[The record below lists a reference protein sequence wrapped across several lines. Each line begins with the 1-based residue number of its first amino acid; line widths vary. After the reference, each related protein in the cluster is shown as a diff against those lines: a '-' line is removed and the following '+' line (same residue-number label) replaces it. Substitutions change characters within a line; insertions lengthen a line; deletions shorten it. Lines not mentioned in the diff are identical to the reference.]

1 VRALLKSSIV
11 LAAALGGALAST
23 PAPSQTVRDA
33 QTAKPR
39 LANAGDA
46 AALERS
52 GPAFLAQ
59 HCAECH
65 SGPDADGDF
74 ELARA
79 TLDSLETWRA
89 IRRELAAGRMPPRKA
104 PQPSA
109 TERAALLEQIR
120 AHLAARATPIDP
132 GAVTLR
138 RLNRSEYRNSVR
150 DLCGVEFDVES
161 ALPPD
166 EIGQG
171 FDTLGDVL
179 AMPDILLE
187 RYVDA
192 AEQIAA
198 RAIFVAD
205 PQRPPVQRPSTE
217 VITHSP
223 NVNRRGDS
231 WALSSVGFVGA
242 NFVVPVAGEY
252 LLRARAYAQQA
263 GDEPAKL
270 EFRLAGREVARHDV
284 LATKRE
290 PAEYQTRLK
299 LEPGPLRV
307 EAWFVNDYY
316 KPEHPDKSQR
326 DRNLYVEWFE
336 FAGPIGAVL
345 PTEFQRRALREGVD
359 AHGAVAELA
368 RRAWRRPVS
377 DEEVARLLALT
388 PGDAARELRVR
399 TALEAL
405 LCSPQFLFRFERD
418 PAPGEVRD
426 LDGFELATRLAYFL
440 WSSTPDD
447 ALLAAAERGEL
458 ASAEG
463 RARQV
468 RRMLR
473 DARASE
479 LTRRFATQW
488 LQLGQLEQLTPDP
501 GRFPDFDAAL
511 RAAMLAETQL
521 LFEAVLRE
529 ERPLRELIDPAFTFL
544 NARLARHYGL
554 EGVRGEQLERVRL
567 DDEQRTVRGGI
578 LQQASVLTVTS
589 NPTRTSPVKRGKW
602 VLEVLLG
609 APPLAPQPGVDTLDE
624 SPQASGAASLR
635 ERLARHRE
643 DAACAVCHDRM
654 DPLGFALE
662 HYDPVGRWREHDGA
676 FAIDAS
682 GEFDDGERFDGAA
695 PLEARVARSPAFVR
709 GAFEKLTIYALGRGL
724 RGADEP
730 ALEQAVEELSAE
742 PTLVELIHAV
752 VELDAFRR
760 RAAPPR

>member
-1 VRALLKSSIV
+1 
-11 LAAALGGALAST
+11 
-23 PAPSQTVRDA
+23 
-33 QTAKPR
+33 
-39 LANAGDA
+39 
-46 AALERS
+46 
-52 GPAFLAQ
+52 
-59 HCAECH
+59 
-65 SGPDADGDF
+65 
-74 ELARA
+74 
-79 TLDSLETWRA
+79 
-89 IRRELAAGRMPPRKA
+89 
-104 PQPSA
+104 
-109 TERAALLEQIR
+109 
-120 AHLAARATPIDP
+120 
-132 GAVTLR
+132 
-138 RLNRSEYRNSVR
+138 
-150 DLCGVEFDVES
+150 
-161 ALPPD
+161 
-166 EIGQG
+166 
-171 FDTLGDVL
+171 
-179 AMPDILLE
+179 
-187 RYVDA
+187 
-192 AEQIAA
+192 
-198 RAIFVAD
+198 
-205 PQRPPVQRPSTE
+205 
-217 VITHSP
+217 
-223 NVNRRGDS
+223 
-231 WALSSVGFVGA
+231 
-242 NFVVPVAGEY
+242 VVPVAGEY

-290 PAEYQTRLK
+290 PAEHQTRLK

-730 ALEQAVEELSAE
+730 ALEQALEELSAE

>member
-1 VRALLKSSIV
+1 MGALLKGV
-11 LAAALGGALAST
+11 LALAAALGAALAST
-23 PAPSQTVRDA
+23 TASAPLARGGQGAS
-33 QTAKPR
+33 PR
-39 LANAGDA
+39 PENADEA
-46 AALERS
+46 SALERS
-52 GPAFLAQ
+52 GPAFLAR

-65 SGPDADGDF
+65 SGPDADGEF
-74 ELARA
+74 ELGQA
-79 TLDSLETWRA
+79 TPEALDTWRA

-109 TERAALLEQIR
+109 AERAALVEQIQ
-120 AHLAARATPIDP
+120 AHLAARAAPIDP

-138 RLNRSEYRNSVR
+138 RLNRAEYRNTVR
-150 DLCGVEFDVES
+150 ALCGVEFEVES

-192 AEQIAA
+192 AEDIAA

-205 PQRPPVQRPSTE
+205 PQRPPTQRPPHDS
-217 VITHSP
+217 IQHSP
-223 NVNRRGDS
+223 NVGRQRDV
-231 WALSSVGFVGA
+231 WTLPSVGFVGS

-270 EFRLAGREVARHDV
+270 EFRLGGREVARHDV
-284 LATKRE
+284 LATRDA
-290 PAEYQTRLK
+290 PAEYQTRLA
-299 LEPGPLRV
+299 LEAGPLRL
-307 EAWFVNDYY
+307 EAWFVNDYW
-316 KPEHPDKSQR
+316 KPEHPDRAQR
-326 DRNLYVEWFE
+326 DRNLYIHWFE
-336 FAGPIGAVL
+336 LAGPIGAVL

-359 AHGAVAELA
+359 ARAAVAELA

-377 DEEVARLLALT
+377 DEDLARLLALT
-388 PGDAARELRVR
+388 PSDAPRELRVR

-405 LCSPQFLFRFERD
+405 LCSPRFLFRIERD
-418 PAPGEVRD
+418 PAPGQVRD

-447 ALLAAAERGEL
+447 ELLAAAERGEL
-458 ASAEG
+458 ASSEG

-473 DARASE
+473 DARSSE

-501 GRFPDFDAAL
+501 ERFPHFDAPL

-529 ERPLRELIDPAFTFL
+529 ERPLHELIDPAFTFL
-544 NARLARHYGL
+544 NARLARHYGI

-567 DDEQRTVRGGI
+567 DDEQRSVRGGI
-578 LQQASVLTVTS
+578 LQQASVLSVTS

-624 SPQASGAASLR
+624 TQQASGAASLR
-635 ERLARHRE
+635 ERLAKHRE

-662 HYDPVGRWREHDGA
+662 HYDPIGRWREHDGA
-676 FAIDAS
+676 FAVDAS

-695 PLEARVARSPAFVR
+695 ALEARVARSPAFVR
-709 GAFEKLTIYALGRGL
+709 GALEKLTIYALGRGL

-730 ALEQAVEELSAE
+730 ALEQALENLSAQ

>member
-1 VRALLKSSIV
+1 MGALLKGV
-11 LAAALGGALAST
+11 LALAAALGAALAST
-23 PAPSQTVRDA
+23 TASAPLARGGQGAS
-33 QTAKPR
+33 PR
-39 LANAGDA
+39 PENAA
-46 AALERS
+46 EASALERS
-52 GPAFLAQ
+52 GPAFLAR

-65 SGPDADGDF
+65 SGPDADGEF
-74 ELARA
+74 ELGQA
-79 TLDSLETWRA
+79 TPEALDTWRA

-109 TERAALLEQIR
+109 AERAALVEQIQ
-120 AHLAARATPIDP
+120 AHLAARAAPIDP

-138 RLNRSEYRNSVR
+138 RLNRAEYRNTVR
-150 DLCGVEFDVES
+150 ALCGVEFDVES

-192 AEQIAA
+192 AEDIAA

-205 PQRPPVQRPSTE
+205 PQRPPTQRPSHDS
-217 VITHSP
+217 IQHSP
-223 NVNRRGDS
+223 NVGRQRDV
-231 WALSSVGFVGA
+231 WTLHSVGFVGS

-270 EFRLAGREVARHDV
+270 EFRLGGREVARHDV
-284 LATKRE
+284 LATRDA
-290 PAEYQTRLK
+290 PAEYQTRLA
-299 LEPGPLRV
+299 LEAGPLRL
-307 EAWFVNDYY
+307 EAWFVNDYW
-316 KPEHPDKSQR
+316 KPEHPDRAQR
-326 DRNLYVEWFE
+326 DRNLYIHWFE
-336 FAGPIGAVL
+336 LAGPIGAVL

-359 AHGAVAELA
+359 ARAAVAELA

-377 DEEVARLLALT
+377 DEDLARLLALT
-388 PGDAARELRVR
+388 PSDAPRELRVR

-405 LCSPQFLFRFERD
+405 LCSPRFLFRIERD
-418 PAPGEVRD
+418 PAPGQVRD

-447 ALLAAAERGEL
+447 ELLAAAERGEL
-458 ASAEG
+458 ASSEG

-473 DARASE
+473 DARSSE

-501 GRFPDFDAAL
+501 ERFPHFDAPL

-529 ERPLRELIDPAFTFL
+529 ERPLHELIDPAFTFL
-544 NARLARHYGL
+544 NARLARHYGI

-567 DDEQRTVRGGI
+567 DDEQRSVRGGI
-578 LQQASVLTVTS
+578 LQQASVLSVTS

-624 SPQASGAASLR
+624 TQQASGAASLR
-635 ERLARHRE
+635 ERLAKHRE

-662 HYDPVGRWREHDGA
+662 HYDPIGRWREHDGA
-676 FAIDAS
+676 FAVDAS

-695 PLEARVARSPAFVR
+695 ALEARVARSPAFVR
-709 GAFEKLTIYALGRGL
+709 GALEKLTIYALGRGL

-730 ALEQAVEELSAE
+730 ALEQALENLSAQ

>member
-1 VRALLKSSIV
+1 MRALLGTSF
-11 LAAALGGALAST
+11 ALAVALSAAVAST
-23 PAPSQTVRDA
+23 DAKAPPAQVRA
-33 QTAKPR
+33 SLQS
-39 LANAGDA
+39 DA
-46 AALERS
+46 ARLEQV
-52 GPAFLAQ
+52 GPAFLAR

-74 ELARA
+74 DLARA
-79 TLDSLETWRA
+79 SLDSLETWRA
-89 IRRELAAGRMPPRKA
+89 IRRELSAGRMPPRKA
-104 PQPSA
+104 AQPPA
-109 TERAALLEQIR
+109 AERAALVAQIG
-120 AHLAARATPIDP
+120 AHLAEHAPPVDP

-138 RLNRSEYRNSVR
+138 RLNRSEYRNTVR
-150 DLCGVEFDVES
+150 DLCGVEFDVEA

-179 AMPDILLE
+179 AMPDILFE

-192 AEQIAA
+192 AEEIAA
-198 RAIFVAD
+198 RAVFVID
-205 PQRPPVQRPSTE
+205 PERPPTQRPSLDTLA
-217 VITHSP
+217 HSESVSRHGETWSLP
-223 NVNRRGDS
+223 
-231 WALSSVGFVGA
+231 SVGFVGS
-242 NFVVPVAGEY
+242 NFVVRAAGEY
-252 LLRARAYAQQA
+252 ELRVRAYAQQA
-263 GDEPAKL
+263 GDEPARL
-270 EFRLAGREVARHDV
+270 EVRQGAHAVAQHDV
-284 LATKRE
+284 LATMNE
-290 PAEYQTRLK
+290 PAQYTTRVTLQ
-299 LEPGPLRV
+299 PGQLRF
-307 EAWFVNDYY
+307 EAWFVNDYW
-316 KPEHPDKSQR
+316 KPNHPDKSQR
-326 DRNLYVEWFE
+326 DRNLYIQSFE
-336 FAGPIGAVL
+336 LAGPLGVVL
-345 PTEFQRRALREGVD
+345 PTQFQRRVLREGVD
-359 AHGAVAELA
+359 ARTAVAELA
-368 RRAWRRPVS
+368 RRAWRRAVN
-377 DEEVARLLALT
+377 DEDIARLLALT
-388 PGDAARELRVR
+388 PSDASEELRVR

-405 LCSPQFLFRFERD
+405 LCSPHFLFRVERD

-447 ALLAAAERGEL
+447 ALLAAAEHGEL
-458 ASAEG
+458 AHVEG

-468 RRMLR
+468 RRMLL

-488 LQLGQLEQLTPDP
+488 LQLGQLERIAPDP
-501 GRFPDFDAAL
+501 ERFPHFDAAL
-511 RAAMLAETQL
+511 RNAMLAETQL
-521 LFEAVLRE
+521 LFDAVLRE
-529 ERPLRELIDPAFTFL
+529 ERPLHELIDPDFTFL
-544 NARLARHYGL
+544 NAQLASHYGID
-554 EGVRGEQLERVRL
+554 GVRGELFERVRL
-567 DDEQRTVRGGI
+567 DDEQRSVRGGI
-578 LQQASVLTVTS
+578 LQHASVLTVTS

-662 HYDPVGRWREHDGA
+662 HYDPVGRWREDDGA

-695 PLEARVARSPAFVR
+695 ALEARVARSPAFVR

-730 ALEQAVEELSAE
+730 ALERALEALGAA

-760 RAAPPR
+760 RAAPAR